1 MMDWQEVAIDGE
13 THLKRLVDMY
23 EELGFEIRLEETKPE
38 EVEHCTQCFQE
49 SGEKIYRVYTQRQ
62 QEAQE

>member
-23 EELGFEIRLEETKPE
+23 EAVSYTHLRAHET
-38 EVEHCTQCFQE
+38 
-49 SGEKIYRVYTQRQ
+49 
-62 QEAQE
+62 